1 VIKEWIATHLLL
13 QYIILLIQ
21 GVMKV
26 SEFMGLMRK
35 VIRAIIRQYRQI
47 TAILLE
53 SQLTMTTNKQV
64 DKRKNQNIDNLII

>member
-1 VIKEWIATHLLL
+1 
-13 QYIILLIQ
+13 
-21 GVMKV
+21 MKV

-53 SQLTMTTNKQV
+53 SQLTMMTNKQV

>member
-1 VIKEWIATHLLL
+1 MIKEWIATHLLL